1 MTFKPV
7 NRNLKLQPVE
17 LPGPEEVTST
27 ILVPDDYKPQTSPY
41 EVYRLLAKASDCT
54 SEVETGD
61 YVVVDTSMVNLL
73 DINGKKFYL
82 VLENY
87 VYATFKEL

>member
-1 MTFKPV
+1 MKFKPV
-7 NRNLKLQPVE
+7 NRHLSLQPVE
-17 LPGPEEVTST
+17 LEEKEESKST
-27 ILVPDDYKPQTSPY
+27 ILVPNDYKAPSSPY
-41 EVYRLLAKASDCT
+41 EVYRLLGTASDCT
-54 SEVETGD
+54 SEIEVGD

>member
-17 LPGPEEVTST
+17 LSSPKEVTST
-27 ILVPDDYKPQTSPY
+27 ILVPDDYTPQTSPY
-41 EVYRLLAKASDCT
+41 EVYRLLDKASDCT
-54 SEVETGD
+54 SEIELGD